1 MLKAEVYTFE
11 ENKQNSIKKNRRA
24 MLGHRHLLNFLE
36 VEVACSV
43 CVFYYLLVAFKCS
56 TAVSASNFVVCSV
69 GELSCRL
76 ENLSEFES
84 GVLRNSLV

>member
-43 CVFYYLLVAFKCS
+43 CVFYYLLVAFCYM
-56 TAVSASNFVVCSV
+56 
-69 GELSCRL
+69 G
-76 ENLSEFES
+76 FEYPRIFP
-84 GVLRNSLV
+84 LDYWEIDIL